1 MRVVFDT
8 NVFSSAFLIPGSQGE
23 RAFLLARR
31 KRFVLY
37 TSIAIL
43 TETAQKFR
51 TKFAQSEADIRMALK
66 LMSRVA
72 KVLKPPVHLH
82 VLADEPDNRILECA
96 LAAQAD
102 LIVSGDRHL
111 RQLKKFQGIPILR
124 LVDFLRLFPAEVPG
138 RG

>member
-1 MRVVFDT
+1 MRAVFDT
-8 NVFSSAFLIPGSQGE
+8 NVFISAFLIPSSQGE
-23 RAFLLARR
+23 RAFLLARH
-31 KRFVLY
+31 KRFSLY
-37 TSIAIL
+37 TSVAIL
-43 TETAQKFR
+43 TETAQKLR
-51 TKFAQSEADIRMALK
+51 TKFAQAETDIRAALQ

-72 KVLKPPVHLH
+72 RVLKPPVHIH
-82 VLADEPDNRILECA
+82 ILADEPDNRILECA

-124 LVDFLRLFPAEVPG
+124 LMDFLRLFPAEAPE

>member
-8 NVFSSAFLIPGSQGE
+8 NVFISAFLIPGSQGE

-31 KRFVLY
+31 KRFFLY
-37 TSIAIL
+37 TSVAIL

-51 TKFAQSEADIRMALK
+51 TKFAQSEADIRAALK
-66 LMSRVA
+66 LVSRVA
-72 KVLKPPVHLH
+72 RVLKPPVHIH
-82 VLADEPDNRILECA
+82 VLADEPDNRILECG

-111 RQLKKFQGIPILR
+111 RRLKKFQGIPILR
-124 LVDFLRLFPAEVPG
+124 LMDFLRLFPAEASE
-138 RG
+138 RE